1 RLSRPPNH
9 LSAPFFSSSLPRPP
23 RPPLF
28 PYTTLFRS
36 GRRAVAAGPATT
48 EETTMTRFIR
58 LGWVAIVAA
67 WLSACGGSPGP
78 DRGSL
83 VEPAAAGYVATLSAA
98 QIDAATS
105 ADCLPALT
113 GPARCD
119 VECVS
124 LTSRTPGARG
134 EERLPTGE
142 PVQASGALLLPAGAC
157 DGETAPLL
165 AYTRGTDVS
174 RPRAMANPQD
184 AEAFLLAAMYA

>member
-1 RLSRPPNH
+1 
-9 LSAPFFSSSLPRPP
+9 
-23 RPPLF
+23 
-28 PYTTLFRS
+28 
-36 GRRAVAAGPATT
+36 
-48 EETTMTRFIR
+48 MTRFIR

-67 WLSACGGSPGP
+67 WLAACGGSSGP
-78 DRGSL
+78 ERGSL

-105 ADCLPALT
+105 SNGLQALT

-119 VECVS
+119 VEFVS
-124 LTSRTPGARG
+124 LTYRTPGARG

-157 DGETAPLL
+157 DGEPAPLL

-184 AEAFLLAAMYA
+184 AEAFLLAAMYAAQGYAVVATDYLGYNGRTIRSIPTCMRIPRRAA